1 MENKINFSCWLML
14 IFFFFV
20 TAFAQPRIAILDFNG
35 EVETSQQLRKLAEKD
50 GVALVNEQ
58 QLMLATKGAGYN
70 GNLNLKIED
79 ARALGLSIGCD
90 FYLIGTAKV
99 QRRLLSEREFY
110 FDVMI
115 AAYVV
120 ETQSGRL
127 IKFLFEQARTEKERI
142 AGERLKELTKTIW
155 RQTSDA
161 LKSSAI
167 LTEVNQIAD
176 VYDLDSTEAAK
187 LQIKPPQFF
196 RRLRPIYTATADFM
210 GIAATVELKVIFQSN
225 GQIGNVEVI
234 RWAGFGLEDSAL
246 ATVKQLRFEPAKL
259 QNKPVNVSAVV
270 QYNFRQ
276 EEKAK

>member
-1 MENKINFSCWLML
+1 MF
-14 IFFFFV
+14 IFFFSV
-20 TAFAQPRIAILDFNG
+20 TAFAQPRLAILDFNG
-35 EVETSQQLRKLAEKD
+35 EVTASQQLRKLAETD

-58 QLMLATKGAGYN
+58 QLTLAARGAGYK
-70 GNLNLKIED
+70 GNLNLKVED

-120 ETQSGRL
+120 ETKSGRL
-127 IKFLFEQARTEKERI
+127 VKFLFEQARTEKEATAR
-142 AGERLKELTKTIW
+142 ERLKEFTKTIW
-155 RQTSDA
+155 RQSSDA

-167 LTEVNQIAD
+167 LTETNQAAD
-176 VYDLDSTEAAK
+176 VYDLDSTEAVK

-196 RRLRPIYTATADFM
+196 RRLKPTYTANADLM
-210 GIAATVELKVIFQSN
+210 GIAATVELKVIFQAN
-225 GQIGNVEVI
+225 GQVGAVDVI
-234 RWAGFGLEDSAL
+234 RWAGFGLEASAL

-276 EEKAK
+276 EEKVK